1 MKKLIL
7 KYIENVDDNVSFKIV
22 EQTHRCNDFGNGD
35 NTFGNGNNTFRGS
48 NGMNIGSVSCPDMS
62 FNNRKLYC
70 RGEDIGSDYKK
81 IKTTLPLWN
90 KIKEAVKEYNTYFG
104 YDGDCILDDPTEPI
118 KPMEDIVPK
127 EMFLVD

>member
-7 KYIENVDDNVSFKIV
+7 KYIENVDDKVSFTIV

-48 NGMNIGSVSCPDMS
+48 NGIDIGSVSCPAMS

-70 RGEDIGSDYKK
+70 RGEDIGSDDN
-81 IKTTLPLWN
+81 IVTATITITEWN
-90 KIKEAVKEYNTYFG
+90 KIKEAVKEYNEYFG
-104 YDGDCILDDPTEPI
+104 YYGECILGDPDEI
-118 KPMEDIVPK
+118 IGDIVPK
-127 EMFLVD
+127 EMFMVD

>member
-7 KYIENVDDNVSFKIV
+7 RYLETDIDNVSFKIM

-35 NTFGNGNNTFRGS
+35 NTFRGS
-48 NGMNIGSVSCPDMS
+48 NGMNIGSVSCPAMS
-62 FNNRKLYC
+62 FDNGKLYC

-127 EMFLVD
+127 EMFMVD